1 LKTSKKLIQKPIKW
15 LLFPGAVWLDKNM
28 DYQKYLDFNLWGNSG
43 EDYLQSILIF
53 VGALLVFKIAQVI
66 IIKRIESVTQKT
78 ETDIDDFMM
87 TLIKSIKPPFYFLIS
102 IYLASRFL
110 EIKEIISKFIDG
122 VIFIAVVLQ
131 LILIAQRIIDYVSI
145 KIIQKTTRENGEMTE
160 DEIRG
165 EEAVVRTVG
174 RVVKFIIWAMAI
186 LFVLSNMGVNVTS
199 ALAGLG
205 IGGIAIAM
213 ASKDILSDIIAAI
226 TIFIDKPFKVGQ
238 FVQVGDN
245 MGTVEYVGAKTT
257 RIKTLQGEELI
268 IPNQELAN
276 SRVQNYKRMEKRRV
290 VFNLGV
296 VYGTKLEKLK
306 KIPNLVKE
314 IVEKVENTEFDRSNF
329 ATYGDFSLNFENV
342 YYINTADYNEYM
354 NIQEKIN
361 LAIYEKFEEEGIEF
375 AYPTQTVIV
384 SSVKG

>member
-1 LKTSKKLIQKPIKW
+1 
-15 LLFPGAVWLDKNM
+15 M
-28 DYQKYLDFNLWGNSG
+28 DYQKYLDFSLWGNSG
-43 EDYLQSILIF
+43 EAYFQSLAVF
-53 VGALLVFKIAQVI
+53 VGALIIFKLVQFVA
-66 IIKRIESVTQKT
+66 IKRIEVVTKKT
-78 ETDIDDFMM
+78 ETDIDDFLM
-87 TLIKSIKPPFYFLIS
+87 TLIKSIKPPFYLLIS
-102 IYLASRFL
+102 LYLASRF
-110 EIKEIISKFIDG
+110 IVVKEVVAGFIDA

-131 LILIAQRIIDYVSI
+131 IILITQRVIDYISI
-145 KIIQKTTRENGEMTE
+145 KIIQKTTNENGDMSEE
-160 DEIRG
+160 EIRG
-165 EEAVVRTVG
+165 EEAVVKTVG
-174 RVVKFIIWAMAI
+174 RVIKFIIWALAI

-245 MGTVEYVGAKTT
+245 MGTVEHVGAKTT

-268 IPNQELAN
+268 IPNQDLAN

-296 VYGTKLEKLK
+296 VYGISSEKLK
-306 KIPNLVKE
+306 KIPSIIKE
-314 IVEKVENTEFDRSNF
+314 IIENVEKTEFDRSNF
-329 ATYGDFSLNFENV
+329 ATYGDFSLNFETV
-342 YYINTADYNEYM
+342 YYIDSSDYNEYM

-361 LAIYEKFEEEGIEF
+361 LAIYEKFEKEKIEF
-375 AYPTQTVIV
+375 AYPTQTVFV
-384 SSVKG
+384 EKAHSA

>member
-1 LKTSKKLIQKPIKW
+1 
-15 LLFPGAVWLDKNM
+15 M